1 MKVTIDRLSAIYEV
15 PNSNIPNGTVVLETE
30 LVGENLTK
38 YFSDSTPYAVTL
50 KDSDGN
56 YLRNQNVTINLNGKP
71 YIRTTDENGMA
82 KMNINLNAGEYN
94 VISSFS
100 GTDDYPPSNTTNL
113 ITILPTVYGSDITKM
128 FKNQAIKFDY
138 CSLNNYYM
146 TRLLNR
152 QNKPFLI
159 KINDISEVNEDIS
172 KMNIFLKENDN
183 IEEIRDEI
191 NSKFEVN
198 AFIMQDS
205 TSSEK
210 WLVINPKGLNKC
222 TTLELLCKEH
232 GLTLDNAIF
241 FGDGLNDVELIQNA
255 GLGVAMG
262 NALPVVKSVSKD
274 ITLTNDEDGVAKYIT
289 NVLEYSAEG
298 GFYDIL

>member
-1 MKVTIDRLSAIYEV
+1 
-15 PNSNIPNGTVVLETE
+15 
-30 LVGENLTK
+30 
-38 YFSDSTPYAVTL
+38 
-50 KDSDGN
+50 
-56 YLRNQNVTINLNGKP
+56 
-71 YIRTTDENGMA
+71 
-82 KMNINLNAGEYN
+82 
-94 VISSFS
+94 
-100 GTDDYPPSNTTNL
+100 
-113 ITILPTVYGSDITKM
+113 
-128 FKNQAIKFDY
+128 
-138 CSLNNYYM
+138 
-146 TRLLNR
+146 
-152 QNKPFLI
+152 
-159 KINDISEVNEDIS
+159 
-172 KMNIFLKENDN
+172 MNIFLKENDN

-289 NVLEYSAEG
+289 NVL
-298 GFYDIL
+298 

>member
-1 MKVTIDRLSAIYEV
+1 MYKIIAMDFDDTILTSDMKVTDYSKKILSLYKNKGYIIVGVTGRSLSSAKDVCDLSIFNYV
-15 PNSNIPNGTVVLETE
+15 ILNNGTHIYDVD
-30 LVGENLTK
+30 K
-38 YFSDSTPYAVTL
+38 
-50 KDSDGN
+50 
-56 YLRNQNVTINLNGKP
+56 NQAECINLL
-71 YIRTTDENGMA
+71 D
-82 KMNINLNAGEYN
+82 INVCEK
-94 VISSFS
+94 
-100 GTDDYPPSNTTNL
+100 
-113 ITILPTVYGSDITKM
+113 ITKM

>member
-1 MKVTIDRLSAIYEV
+1 MYKIIAMDFDDTILTSDKHVSEYSKKVLSNYKNKGYIIVGVTGRSLSSASEACDI
-15 PNSNIPNGTVVLETE
+15 NIFNYLILNNGTHIYDVK
-30 LVGENLTK
+30 TK
-38 YFSDSTPYAVTL
+38 EARCISLLDKNVCEKISKLYEDIAV
-50 KDSDGN
+50 K
-56 YLRNQNVTINLNGKP
+56 Y
-71 YIRTTDENGMA
+71 
-82 KMNINLNAGEYN
+82 
-94 VISSFS
+94 
-100 GTDDYPPSNTTNL
+100 
-113 ITILPTVYGSDITKM
+113 
-128 FKNQAIKFDY
+128 DY

-146 TRLLNR
+146 TRIFTR
-152 QNKPFLI
+152 QSKPFLV
-159 KINDISEVNEDIS
+159 KVDDISEVNEDIC

-274 ITLTNDEDGVAKYIT
+274 ITLTNDEDGVAKYII
-289 NVLEYSAEG
+289 NVL
-298 GFYDIL
+298 

>member
-1 MKVTIDRLSAIYEV
+1 MYKIIAMDFDDTILTSDKHVSEYSKKVLSNYKNKGYIIVGVTGRSLSSASEACDI
-15 PNSNIPNGTVVLETE
+15 NIFNYLILNNGTHIYDVK
-30 LVGENLTK
+30 TK
-38 YFSDSTPYAVTL
+38 EARCISLLDKNVCKKISKLYEDIAV
-50 KDSDGN
+50 K
-56 YLRNQNVTINLNGKP
+56 Y
-71 YIRTTDENGMA
+71 
-82 KMNINLNAGEYN
+82 
-94 VISSFS
+94 
-100 GTDDYPPSNTTNL
+100 
-113 ITILPTVYGSDITKM
+113 
-128 FKNQAIKFDY
+128 DY

-146 TRLLNR
+146 TRIFTR
-152 QNKPFLI
+152 QSKPFLV
-159 KINDISEVNEDIS
+159 KVDDISEVNEDIC

-274 ITLTNDEDGVAKYIT
+274 ITLTNDEDGVAKYLT
-289 NVLEYSAEG
+289 NVL
-298 GFYDIL
+298 